1 MPFKL
6 IGTIIL
12 LVLVTIFCG
21 FNLENKCDINLVFYK
36 FKDVSVFLTV
46 MISFFAG
53 ILLTLP
59 FTLFKKKMTKEQ
71 IQQASEKL
79 KVEEQKKALKIQ
91 KEKQKLSD
99 KEKADSQKQEKLNK
113 KEEEKTI
120 FDFKIRRPIKEKVV
134 SKTEKDVPKVKTED
148 KENKEEKT
156 ENLQKE

>member
-46 MISFFAG
+46 MVSFFAG

-120 FDFKIRRPIKEKVV
+120 FDFKIRRPIKEKVA

>member
-46 MISFFAG
+46 MVSFFAG

-71 IQQASEKL
+71 IHQASEKL